1 MVASRDGWR
10 IALTVAR
17 CIGIVDGV
25 DDGGVDVGRCGG
37 DRVGLTVLLVLL
49 RVDRIVDV
57 DRVATCT
64 VSAFRRSHCRVQDA
78 TAKRR

>member
-25 DDGGVDVGRCGG
+25 DDGVVDIGRCGG
-37 DRVGLTVLLVLL
+37 GDRVTCFA

-57 DRVATCT
+57 GRVATCT

-78 TAKRR
+78 TLKRR